1 MSREVDDLR
10 ASLRMIAQI
19 KPIEGDIGKQ
29 VAWIHAAGQVIKDA
43 ANLMLAIETK
53 KIKVK

>member
-10 ASLRMIAQI
+10 ASLRMIARI
-19 KPIEGDIGKQ
+19 KPSDNDVGTQ

-43 ANLMLAIETK
+43 ANLMFAIETK